1 MKYDKEWKNKMMLL
15 SKEQLIGILKKSF
28 LKTDRMQKEI
38 EELEDRR
45 DELLVESGSGNLS
58 RGRL

>member
-1 MKYDKEWKNKMMLL
+1 MKYNQEWKNKMMLL

-28 LKTDRMQKEI
+28 LKTDRMQKQI
-38 EELEDRR
+38 VELENRR
-45 DELLVESGSGNLS
+45 DELLAESGSGNLS

>member
-15 SKEQLIGILKKSF
+15 SKEQLIVILKKSF

-45 DELLVESGSGNLS
+45 DELLEESGSGNLS
-58 RGRL
+58 KGRL

>member
-15 SKEQLIGILKKSF
+15 SKKQLIGILKKSF

-45 DELLVESGSGNLS
+45 DELLEESGSGNLS